1 MVEVDIQKT
10 AHEMIRNGTWKFE
23 GGIFYQAL
31 RLPGGKAVV
40 AGYNGEDFIIP
51 EDLDDGDKRLIE
63 ERLFFILGL
72 GTDLDSFYAEIS
84 DSPFAFLAEE
94 FRGLT
99 VPAAPSP
106 YQALMEAIAQQQ
118 VSFDFAQRTIANLVM
133 LAGKRVGEVYA
144 FPRPEEIAQLGE
156 EKLREAK
163 LGYRAQ
169 YIKNLTALYLEGKL
183 GLDLWGWG
191 VEDAIKYLTKFRGI
205 GKWTAELF
213 LAYGLR
219 KNVYPA
225 GDLGLRRGMAKIF
238 GKRVK
243 EVKERDVREVIE
255 PYGKWKSL
263 LAFYVTC
270 YDRKTELER
279 KVKIQNRR
287 KNSGW

>member
-1 MVEVDIQKT
+1 MFDLKKT
-10 AHEMIRNGTWKFE
+10 VHEMIRNGTWKFE
-23 GGIFYQAL
+23 GGVFYQAL
-31 RLPGGKAVV
+31 RLPSGKLIV
-40 AGYNGEDFIIP
+40 AGYDGEDFLLP
-51 EDLDDGDKRLIE
+51 GGLGKEDKKFAKEKLS
-63 ERLFFILGL
+63 FILGL
-72 GTDLDSFYAEIS
+72 DTDLDSFYAEIS

-106 YQALMEAIAQQQ
+106 YQALMEVIAQQQ
-118 VSFDFAQRTIANLVM
+118 VSFDFAQKTIANLVR

-144 FPRPEEIAQLGE
+144 FPTAEDIAGLSE
-156 EKLREAK
+156 AELRETK

-169 YIKNLTALYLEGKL
+169 YIKNLTALYLKEKL
-183 GLDLWGWG
+183 NLDLWEWN
-191 VEDAIKYLTKFRGI
+191 VEEAIKYLTKFRGI

-225 GDLGLRRGMAKIF
+225 GDLGLRRGIAKIF

-243 EVKERDVREVIE
+243 DVKEKDVREIIE
-255 PYGKWKSL
+255 PYGKWKGL

-270 YDRKTELER
+270 YDRKTEPE
-279 KVKIQNRR
+279 RR
-287 KNSGW
+287 KK